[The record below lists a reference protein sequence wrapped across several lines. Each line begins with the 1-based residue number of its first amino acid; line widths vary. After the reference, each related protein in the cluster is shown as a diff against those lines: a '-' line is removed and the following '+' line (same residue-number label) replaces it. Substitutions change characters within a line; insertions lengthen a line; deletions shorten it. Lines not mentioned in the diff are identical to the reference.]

1 MKIIISLLSILIL
14 ALLILTYVKISK
26 PNVKSFEINEN
37 EINLTKLKSEENFN
51 FSLFNYNTLP
61 ARVLYEKI
69 DFKQAKI
76 VILYKLMIKNNDKF
90 ALFNILEILK
100 EKNIPYSM
108 IKEKNTQIF
117 VIFKSL
123 KEAEDV
129 LNLFKFYNFPVKL
142 QKIIK
147 RI

>member
-1 MKIIISLLSILIL
+1 MKIIISLLTVLIFS
-14 ALLILTYVKISK
+14 LLILTYVKISS
-26 PNVKSFEINEN
+26 PNFNKYEYKEN
-37 EINLTKLKSEENFN
+37 EINLSNIKLEENLN
-51 FSLFNYNTLP
+51 FSSFKFNALP

-69 DFKQAKI
+69 DFKQLKT
-76 VILYKLMIKNNDKF
+76 VILYKLIIKNSDKF
-90 ALFNILEILK
+90 AIFNIIELLK
-100 EKNIPYSM
+100 SKNITYSM
-108 IKEKNTQIF
+108 IKQKYTQIY
-117 VIFKSL
+117 VIFKNL